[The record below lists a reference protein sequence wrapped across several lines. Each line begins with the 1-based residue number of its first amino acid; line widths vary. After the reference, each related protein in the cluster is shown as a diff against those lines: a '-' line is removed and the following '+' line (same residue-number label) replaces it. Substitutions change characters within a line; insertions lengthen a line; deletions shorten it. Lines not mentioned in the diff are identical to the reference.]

1 VSYGETADRIATLL
15 ELELPPVALAFVDE
29 APDGVES
36 TDAIVP
42 SACAFWRR
50 AEEGV
55 FYAPAEAHF
64 NCPVGAMVM
73 GFDLPDQIQASLGA
87 AVEMMCEV
95 AYIGADEPANIP
107 SVKSGK
113 RGIVYG
119 PLREFPLEPDVA
131 LVWVAP
137 RQAMLVS
144 EAAGSSRWM
153 EAASRTVFGRPAC
166 GSLPSALEAQEPVL
180 SLGCTGMRTFTEI
193 LPDRLLG
200 VVPGSKL
207 ADFER
212 SLAATVE
219 SNRQMQSYYD
229 RQSAELA

>member
-1 VSYGETADRIATLL
+1 MGF
-15 ELELPPVALAFVDE
+15 ELPEQVE
-29 APDGVES
+29 A
-36 TDAIVP
+36 
-42 SACAFWRR
+42 
-50 AEEGV
+50 
-55 FYAPAEAHF
+55 
-64 NCPVGAMVM
+64 N
-73 GFDLPDQIQASLGA
+73 LGA
-87 AVEMMCEV
+87 AVEMMCDV

-119 PLREFPLEPDVA
+119 PLAEFPLEPDVA

-137 RQAMLVS
+137 SQAMLIS

-153 EAASRTVFGRPAC
+153 EAANRSVFGRPAC
-166 GSLPSALEAQEPVL
+166 ASIPSALDAQEPAL
-180 SLGCTGMRTFTEI
+180 SLGCAGMRTFTEI

-207 ADFER
+207 EDFER
-212 SLAATVE
+212 SLSATVE

-229 RQSAELA
+229 EQSAQLA

>member
-1 VSYGETADRIATLL
+1 VKHTETAHRIATLL

-29 APDGVES
+29 PPAGVEP
-36 TDAIVP
+36 TDAVVP
-42 SACAFWRR
+42 AACAFWRK
-50 AEEGV
+50 AEQGV
-55 FYAPAEAHF
+55 FYAPADAHF
-64 NCPVGAMVM
+64 NCPIGAMVM
-73 GFDLPDQIQASLGA
+73 GFDLSEPAQANLTA

-107 SVKSGK
+107 TVKRDK
-113 RGIVYG
+113 TGIVYG
-119 PLREFPLEPDVA
+119 PLSEFPLEPDIA
-131 LVWVAP
+131 IVWVAP
-137 RQAMLVS
+137 QQAMLVS
-144 EAAGSSRWM
+144 EASGNSSWM

-166 GSLPSALEAQEPVL
+166 ASLPSALDAGQPVL
-180 SLGCTGMRTFTEI
+180 SLGCAGMRTFTEI

-207 ADFER
+207 EDFER

-229 RQSAELA
+229 EQNAQLA